1 MYLFPHS
8 AQLHDV
14 FVQDQFDA
22 AELARGEAVVLTQVN
37 RAFRAVQIEERF
49 MLGAD
54 DVNVCG
60 PVVVRVDDYS
70 KVANSQDG
78 RHGRRIA
85 YS

>member
-1 MYLFPHS
+1 MFG
-8 AQLHDV
+8 QGCR
-14 FVQDQFDA
+14 DA
-22 AELARGEAVVLTQVN
+22 DDLAGGEAVVLAQTD
-37 RAFRAVQIEERF
+37 RSFGAVQIEERF

-54 DVNVCG
+54 DVNVCW

-78 RHGRRIA
+78 WHSRRIA